1 MADDYAVALVDQ
13 ANWENKIF
21 HSESGVSSV
30 GHCLALCRVAD
41 FSSGTYECNM
51 LSYDATTQTC
61 YLGNNDK
68 NTFTHTVPSG
78 QSQVY
83 LDRGMN
89 TG

>member
-30 GHCLALCRVAD
+30 GHCLALCRVAS